1 MPYVSSDDILE
12 ARKMDLLTYLQN
24 YEPQELVKFSADTY
38 TTKSHDSLKISNGK
52 WMWWSRGIGGY
63 TALDYL
69 VKVENMSFIK
79 AVETIIGRCAATPPT
94 YVKPSNPAPK
104 VLLLP
109 PKSSSETT
117 VISYL
122 CGRGIDREILKS
134 CIDDGLIFESLPYHN
149 VVFVGFDEGKKPRY
163 ASFRAANDKRI
174 LDDCTGS
181 DKHYS
186 FRIASGQSNTVHIF
200 ECPIDLLSY
209 ATLLKMRGYDYTK
222 TNLVS
227 LAGVYSPA
235 KNIYESKV
243 PVALQK
249 YLEEHPDTAKIITHF
264 DNDRTGVL
272 AAEAI
277 KILLQGKY
285 NVVDFPPPRGKDFND
300 FLCLEQNIQRN
311 KPPINRGERE

>member
-109 PKSSSETT
+109 PKSSSET
-117 VISYL
+117 
-122 CGRGIDREILKS
+122 K
-134 CIDDGLIFESLPYHN
+134 SLPYHN

-186 FRIASGQSNTVHIF
+186 FRIARGQSNTVHIF

>member
-149 VVFVGFDEGKKPRY
+149 VVFVGFDEGKK
-163 ASFRAANDKRI
+163 K
-174 LDDCTGS
+174 
-181 DKHYS
+181 
-186 FRIASGQSNTVHIF
+186 
-200 ECPIDLLSY
+200 
-209 ATLLKMRGYDYTK
+209 
-222 TNLVS
+222 
-227 LAGVYSPA
+227 
-235 KNIYESKV
+235 
-243 PVALQK
+243 
-249 YLEEHPDTAKIITHF
+249 
-264 DNDRTGVL
+264 
-272 AAEAI
+272 AEI
-277 KILLQGKY
+277 CFIPCGK
-285 NVVDFPPPRGKDFND
+285 
-300 FLCLEQNIQRN
+300 
-311 KPPINRGERE
+311 

>member
-134 CIDDGLIFESLPYHN
+134 CIVKVYHTTMLFSSALMKVKNRDMLHSVRQMINGFWAIAQAATNIIRFGLQEDRVIPSTFLSVRLTSYPTQ
-149 VVFVGFDEGKKPRY
+149 RY
-163 ASFRAANDKRI
+163 
-174 LDDCTGS
+174 
-181 DKHYS
+181 
-186 FRIASGQSNTVHIF
+186 
-200 ECPIDLLSY
+200 
-209 ATLLKMRGYDYTK
+209 
-222 TNLVS
+222 
-227 LAGVYSPA
+227 
-235 KNIYESKV
+235 
-243 PVALQK
+243 
-249 YLEEHPDTAKIITHF
+249 
-264 DNDRTGVL
+264 
-272 AAEAI
+272 
-277 KILLQGKY
+277 
-285 NVVDFPPPRGKDFND
+285 
-300 FLCLEQNIQRN
+300 
-311 KPPINRGERE
+311 

>member
-69 VKVENMSFIK
+69 VKVENMPFIK
-79 AVETIIGRCAATPPT
+79 AVE
-94 YVKPSNPAPK
+94 SNNEQK
-104 VLLLP
+104 VLMLH
-109 PKSSSETT
+109 PKRATT
-117 VISYL
+117 TSITSYL
-122 CGRGIDREILKS
+122 CGRGIDKS
-134 CIDDGLIFESLPYHN
+134 IIKNCINHGLIFESLPYHN
-149 VVFVGFDEGKKPRY
+149 VVFVGFDKDNKPRY

-174 LDDCTGS
+174 LGDCTGS
-181 DKHYS
+181 DKHFS
-186 FRIASGQSNTVHIF
+186 FKIADGQSKTVHIF

-285 NVVDFPPPRGKDFND
+285 NVVDFPPQRGKDFND
-300 FLCLEQNIQRN
+300 FLCLKQNIQRN